1 MTGDDHRG
9 VGPSGSGGPYGFYL
23 LRDEK
28 LFETFELK
36 SDILLM

>member
-9 VGPSGSGGPYGFYL
+9 VGPSGFGGPYGFYL
-23 LRDEK
+23 LCDEK